1 MQVLLQELVT
11 EIILYSLTDFVLDAT
26 PFWFQLQEV
35 VKRNSL
41 ALWRSPSY
49 IFTRLFVVGSISF
62 FVALTFLQ
70 LGNSV
75 RDLQYRIFAM
85 QVYIIIW

>member
-1 MQVLLQELVT
+1 MYVSI
-11 EIILYSLTDFVLDAT
+11 IILRSLAHFVLDAT

-49 IFTRLFVVGSISF
+49 IFTRLFVVASISF

-75 RDLQYRIFAM
+75 RDLQYRVFAM
-85 QVYIIIW
+85 QVYIIIR